1 LIRPLADGMGGSLA
15 ANDPV
20 PVLDL
25 ALVTAPGDMAGHPF
39 DLQVQVTRRLLGV
52 GGKEEYSKP

>member
-1 LIRPLADGMGGSLA
+1 MGGSLA